1 MVVFNGWER
10 NKTKTRRIFE
20 KGSSFLPKEYVEKF
34 SSKISYRGG
43 NFDLISQFSLGIES
57 ALQEENKNIG
67 KVLVKEGFLESIK
80 EETTDGKKS
89 LTAVIRYES
98 RIPVLT
104 DVDIISKPSLRVY
117 LPAKRILEIG
127 KRGRKR
133 VVVSTSQGVMTAM
146 DANKKGLGGE
156 ILFAIW

>member
-1 MVVFNGWER
+1 MNYLIADFIIRIKNNALSKRKEVELPFSNI
-10 NKTKTRRIFE
+10 NKE
-20 KGSSFLPKEYVEKF
+20 
-34 SSKISYRGG
+34 
-43 NFDLISQFSLGIES
+43 
-57 ALQEENKNIG
+57 IG
-67 KVLVKEGFLESIK
+67 KVLVKEGFLENIK
-80 EETTDGKKS
+80 EQSIGNKKS
-89 LTAVIRYES
+89 LKAVIRYES

-127 KRGRKR
+127 KRGRKK